1 MNALAIDR
9 DAWTSAGEA
18 LLPDAIALRRAIHEE
33 PELGLHLPKTTEK
46 VLKALEGL
54 PLEIRQGPSTTGVL
68 AILRGSANGRTVLLR
83 GDMDALPLVEDTGLE
98 FSSRTEGAMHACG
111 HDTHVAMLA
120 GAAKALCAKRDRLA
134 GTVMFMF
141 QPGEEGWHGAR
152 YMLDD
157 GLIDP
162 LPDAAFALHISPNM
176 PTGVFA
182 SRTGALLA
190 SSDTITIKV
199 TGAGGHASMP
209 HDAVDPIPVACEIV
223 TALQSFITRRISVFD
238 PAVITIAHIEAGTTT
253 NIIPE
258 TATLRGTLRTLSE
271 HSRAKAHEGIAQV
284 AAGIA
289 AAHGC
294 KVTAEIERGFPVTVC
309 DGRAVE
315 LAERTAKTLYGEGAW
330 LTMPNPMMG
339 AEDFSYVLNK
349 VPGLMAF
356 IGGAP
361 VDVADFRACCA
372 LHSNRMVIEEA
383 VMARGIAMHCAFAEA
398 VLAGEMA

>member
-1 MNALAIDR
+1 MNALSIDR
-9 DAWTSAGEA
+9 DTWTSAGEA
-18 LLPDAIALRRAIHEE
+18 LLPDAIALRRAIHSE
-33 PELGLHLPKTTEK
+33 PELGLHLPKTTQK

-54 PLEIRQGPSTTGVL
+54 PLEIRQGPSTTGVV

-83 GDMDALPLVEDTGLE
+83 GDMDALPLVEDTGLA
-98 FSSRTEGAMHACG
+98 FASGTHGAMHACG

-120 GAAKALCAKRDRLA
+120 GAAKALCERRDRLA

-152 YMLDD
+152 HMLDD

-182 SRTGALLA
+182 SREGALLA
-190 SSDTITIKV
+190 SSDTITIKIV
-199 TGAGGHASMP
+199 GAGGHASMP

-238 PAVITIAHIEAGTTT
+238 PAVITIAHIDAGTTT

-258 TATLRGTLRTLSE
+258 TATMRGTLRTLSE

-294 KVTAEIERGFPVTVC
+294 RAETEVERGFPVTVC
-309 DGRAVE
+309 DGRAVD
-315 LAERTAKTLYGEGAW
+315 LAERTAKALYGEQAW
-330 LTMPNPMMG
+330 ITMPNPMMG
-339 AEDFSYVLNK
+339 AEDFSYVLQK
-349 VPGLMAF
+349 VPGAMAF

-361 VDVADFRACCA
+361 VDAPDFRSCCA